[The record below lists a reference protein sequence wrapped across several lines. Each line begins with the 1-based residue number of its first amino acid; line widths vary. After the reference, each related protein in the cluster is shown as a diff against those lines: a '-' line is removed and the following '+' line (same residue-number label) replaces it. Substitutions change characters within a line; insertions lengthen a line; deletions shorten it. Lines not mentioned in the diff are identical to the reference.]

1 MQSMKSPR
9 AILRK
14 YRIRPAKRLGQSF
27 LVDNNITAMIAE
39 SSGIEEEDTVVE
51 IGAGLG
57 VMTALIA
64 PMVRKVMAIEV
75 DPALI
80 AVLRSELSG
89 IPNVEIHHVDVLRY
103 DFSFPLEGRGKIKVI
118 GNIPYNISSQILFR
132 LLEFRQHIS
141 SVTLMVQKEVAE
153 RITAVPSTK
162 QYGIPSVIISM
173 YAAVSRLMTVPATC
187 FYPVPK
193 VDSAVVKLEM
203 RDVPLHPIGKHEVFI
218 ETVKAAFAQRRK
230 TLTNNLKGMACIR
243 RAGTDIPSLLA
254 GAGIDG
260 GRRGETLTVEE
271 FGRLS
276 EAIVRMTESE

>member
-1 MQSMKSPR
+1 MKSPR

-14 YRIRPAKRLGQSF
+14 YRIHPAKRLGQSF

-39 SSGIEEEDTVVE
+39 SSGVEEEDTVVE

-153 RITAVPSTK
+153 RITALPSTK
-162 QYGIPSVIISM
+162 EYGIPSVIISM

>member
-276 EAIVRMTESE
+276 EAIARMTESE

>member
-1 MQSMKSPR
+1 
-9 AILRK
+9 
-14 YRIRPAKRLGQSF
+14 
-27 LVDNNITAMIAE
+27 
-39 SSGIEEEDTVVE
+39 
-51 IGAGLG
+51 
-57 VMTALIA
+57 
-64 PMVRKVMAIEV
+64 
-75 DPALI
+75 
-80 AVLRSELSG
+80 
-89 IPNVEIHHVDVLRY
+89 
-103 DFSFPLEGRGKIKVI
+103 
-118 GNIPYNISSQILFR
+118 
-132 LLEFRQHIS
+132 
-141 SVTLMVQKEVAE
+141 
-153 RITAVPSTK
+153 
-162 QYGIPSVIISM
+162 
-173 YAAVSRLMTVPATC
+173 MTVPATC

-276 EAIVRMTESE
+276 EAIARMTESE

>member
-1 MQSMKSPR
+1 MKSPR

-153 RITAVPSTK
+153 RITALPSTK
-162 QYGIPSVIISM
+162 QYGIPSVIIPM
-173 YAAVSRLMTVPATC
+173 
-187 FYPVPK
+187 
-193 VDSAVVKLEM
+193 
-203 RDVPLHPIGKHEVFI
+203 
-218 ETVKAAFAQRRK
+218 
-230 TLTNNLKGMACIR
+230 
-243 RAGTDIPSLLA
+243 
-254 GAGIDG
+254 
-260 GRRGETLTVEE
+260 
-271 FGRLS
+271 
-276 EAIVRMTESE
+276 

>member
-1 MQSMKSPR
+1 MKSPR

-153 RITAVPSTK
+153 RITALPSTK
-162 QYGIPSVIISM
+162 EYGIPSVIISM

-276 EAIVRMTESE
+276 EAIARMTESE